1 MRNGQDDINTCRNSA
16 DISSRDATL
25 VNDPV
30 LHKSFVAEDRVVLC
44 ILNALFPGGGL
55 DGINEFLQPIVE
67 KVTGISVMI
76 VDLVDVLKRGLP
88 GEVILFL
95 YGWAEFQDGS
105 LVAPW
110 KWWYCLFS
118 VFAIVVALEFF
129 KLIGTRFVVWTK
141 R

>member
-1 MRNGQDDINTCRNSA
+1 M
-16 DISSRDATL
+16 
-25 VNDPV
+25 
-30 LHKSFVAEDRVVLC
+30 
-44 ILNALFPGGGL
+44 
-55 DGINEFLQPIVE
+55 E
-67 KVTGISVMI
+67 KVTGISVLI
-76 VDLVDVLKRGLP
+76 VNLIDALSRGLP

-95 YGWAEFQDGS
+95 YGWAEFQDGE

-118 VFAIVVALEFF
+118 VFVFVAGLEFF